1 MVCDRF
7 GRPIRD
13 IRVSLTHRCNL
24 RCIYCH
30 GEGELS
36 PSGELEAS
44 EIERIVGVAAGEGV
58 RRVKLTGGEPLLR
71 RDIFELVERVSMVPG
86 IEEVSM
92 TTNATLL
99 ADKAWE
105 LREVGL
111 RRVNISLD
119 SLVPEKYREITGFD
133 ELDSVLC
140 GIDEALAAGLSPIK
154 LNMVLLR
161 GLNENEFW
169 DLVRFSQ
176 SKGAILQVIELV
188 DLGNEV
194 FQRFHMDVKP
204 LEEELGSYAER
215 VVTRRSMQNRK
226 KYFLPGGA
234 EVEVVRPVH
243 NSDFCSNCTR
253 IRLTSDGKL
262 KPCLMRSDNLVDI
275 VGPLRRGA
283 DSKTLREL
291 FLKAVEL
298 REPYYGTRGESRL
311 SKCSQ

>member
-1 MVCDRF
+1 
-7 GRPIRD
+7 
-13 IRVSLTHRCNL
+13 
-24 RCIYCH
+24 
-30 GEGELS
+30 
-36 PSGELEAS
+36 LEAY
-44 EIERIVGVAAGEGV
+44 EIERIVEVAAVEGV

-71 RDIFELVERVSMVPG
+71 RDIFELVERISSVPG

-111 RRVNISLD
+111 KRVNVSLD
-119 SLVPEKYREITGFD
+119 SLVPEKYKVITGFD

-140 GIDEALAAGLSPIK
+140 GIDEASAAGLRPIK

-194 FQRFHMDVKP
+194 FQRFHVDVEP
-204 LEEELGSYAER
+204 LEVELGGYAER
-215 VVTRRSMQNRK
+215 VVTRKSMQNRK

-234 EVEVVRPVH
+234 EVEIVRPVH

-262 KPCLMRSDNLVDI
+262 KPCLMRSDNLIDI
-275 VGPLRRGA
+275 IGPLRGGA

-298 REPYYGTRGESRL
+298 REPYYGAKDENLS
-311 SKCSQ
+311 SKCFE

>member
-30 GEGELS
+30 GEGECN
-36 PSGELEAS
+36 PGGELEAS
-44 EIERIVGVAAGEGV
+44 EIERIVAVVAGEGV

-71 RDIFELVERVSMVPG
+71 RDVFEVVERLSSVPG

-99 ADKAWE
+99 ADRASE

-111 RRVNISLD
+111 RRVNVSLD
-119 SLVPEKYREITGFD
+119 SLVPERYRMITGFD
-133 ELDSVLC
+133 RLDSVLR
-140 GIDEALAAGLSPIK
+140 GIDEAVGAGLNPVK
-154 LNMVLLR
+154 VNMVLLR
-161 GLNENEFW
+161 GVNEDEVW
-169 DLVRFSQ
+169 DLVQFSRER
-176 SKGAILQVIELV
+176 GAILQVIELV
-188 DLGNEV
+188 DFGDKAF
-194 FQRFHMDVKP
+194 FQRFHADVGP
-204 LEEELGSYAER
+204 LESELLRRAER
-215 VVTRRSMQNRK
+215 VATRSMHKRK
-226 KYFLPGGA
+226 KYFLPGGG

-262 KPCLMRSDNLVDI
+262 KPCLMRNDNLVD
-275 VGPLRRGA
+275 VATPLRKGA
-283 DSKTLREL
+283 DSKALRKL
-291 FLKAVEL
+291 FLRAVEL
-298 REPYYGTRGESRL
+298 REPYYRA
-311 SKCSQ
+311 K

>member
-1 MVCDRF
+1 
-7 GRPIRD
+7 
-13 IRVSLTHRCNL
+13 
-24 RCIYCH
+24 
-30 GEGELS
+30 
-36 PSGELEAS
+36 LEAY
-44 EIERIVGVAAGEGV
+44 EIERIVGVAAVEGV

-71 RDIFELVERVSMVPG
+71 RDIFELVDRISSVPG

-111 RRVNISLD
+111 KRVNVSLD
-119 SLVPEKYREITGFD
+119 SLVPEKYKAITGFD

-140 GIDEALAAGLSPIK
+140 GIDEALAAGLRPIK

-194 FQRFHMDVKP
+194 FQRFHVDVEP
-204 LEEELGSYAER
+204 LEVELGGYAER
-215 VVTRRSMQNRK
+215 VVTRKNMQNRK

-234 EVEVVRPVH
+234 EVEIVRPVH

-262 KPCLMRSDNLVDI
+262 KPCLMRSDNLIDI
-275 VGPLRRGA
+275 IGPLRRGA

-298 REPYYGTRGESRL
+298 REPYYGA
-311 SKCSQ
+311 